1 MNATGLILVLFA
13 LFAYPALM
21 LDIELKSSCEIGW
34 PCVSPDVPLLALA
47 LEPPINCG
55 GDEDSCSALMND
67 RNEKIG
73 AFWRCMVED
82 PQHSHT
88 PSVGVCVALST
99 AQGTMSL
106 QTRTTTIAH
115 KAYSH
120 ATIDERPI
128 TVTTSS
134 TSSPESSANPSLWS
148 GESWKTLFTEPL
160 ERMSLHTAGTGGFRW
175 TAGPWINRTS
185 SSFPLA
191 TVYATGYL
199 NHTSRPSLSPT
210 VKTEVS
216 GPGLVLATLSEEQP
230 TAFTS
235 LKPTK
240 DVSRTNAAIKANKSS
255 MLIVLLVM
263 ALVCAVLL

>member
-1 MNATGLILVLFA
+1 
-13 LFAYPALM
+13 
-21 LDIELKSSCEIGW
+21 
-34 PCVSPDVPLLALA
+34 
-47 LEPPINCG
+47 
-55 GDEDSCSALMND
+55 
-67 RNEKIG
+67 
-73 AFWRCMVED
+73 MVED

-120 ATIDERPI
+120 ATTDEMPI
-128 TVTTSS
+128 IVTASS
-134 TSSPESSANPSLWS
+134 TSFPESSANPSLWP

-160 ERMSLHTAGTGGFRW
+160 ERMSLHTAGTGSFQW

-185 SSFPLA
+185 GSLPLA

-210 VKTEVS
+210 TVKAKVS
-216 GPGLVLATLSEEQP
+216 GPGLGLATLSEEQP

-240 DVSRTNAAIKANKSS
+240 KVSHTNAAMKATNSS
-255 MLIVLLVM
+255 TLIVLLVI
-263 ALVCAVLL
+263 ALVCAVSL